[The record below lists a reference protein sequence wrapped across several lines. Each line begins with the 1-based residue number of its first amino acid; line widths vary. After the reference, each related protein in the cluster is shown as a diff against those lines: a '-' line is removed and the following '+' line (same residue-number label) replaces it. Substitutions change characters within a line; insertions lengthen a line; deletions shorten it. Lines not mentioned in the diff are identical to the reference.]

1 MKYLLT
7 FFTVLLLSTYAY
19 ADTTSSGATTNTL
32 SNSSGSNTTIT
43 GGYSQESTTT
53 YASGSS
59 SNTTTT
65 NTTNSYTGDTRV
77 TPSASAPSISA
88 MSQDLCKVGVSAG
101 VQTFSLG
108 ISGGTTV
115 TDENCERMKLS
126 KLLYDYN
133 MKVAAVAILCQDDR
147 VFSAMENAGTPCPFE
162 GMIGEDAKAQW
173 KKYDK
178 ERPDYD
184 QYTEKLKIRNEIET
198 GNIVLTQEILD
209 DKIQMEQEELKNLE
223 LKLEKS
229 KKEAEQQALLLQK
242 ELLEIEKENEKIKKK
257 IEKEEKKKKKLEEKK
272 KQEQQELE
280 DKKAKLEAEK
290 LAEEEAEQ
298 KKQQFSNTN
307 IEIFTNG
314 R

>member
-1 MKYLLT
+1 MKYFLT
-7 FFTVLLLSTYAY
+7 TIFTTLLLAGV
-19 ADTTSSGATTNTL
+19 ALGDTTSSGATTNTL

-178 ERPDYD
+178 ERPDYE
-184 QYTEKLKIRNEIET
+184 QYTEKLQIRNDIEA
-198 GNIVLTQEILD
+198 GQIILTQEALD
-209 DKIQMEQEELKNLE
+209 EQLQLEKEEAEALQK
-223 LKLEKS
+223 KLEKS
-229 KKEAEQQALLLQK
+229 KEEAEAEAKKLQK
-242 ELLEIEKENEKIKKK
+242 EIKKIEKENEKKA
-257 IEKEEKKKKKLEEKK
+257 KEIAKENE
-272 KQEQQELE
+272 
-280 DKKAKLEAEK
+280 KKAKLEAEK
-290 LAEEEAEQ
+290 LAAEEKQAKLEAEKLAAEEAA
-298 KKQQFSNTN
+298 KQAQAEADERSK
-307 IEIFTNG
+307 EIFKNG

>member
-1 MKYLLT
+1 MKYFLT
-7 FFTVLLLSTYAY
+7 TIFTTLLLAGV
-19 ADTTSSGATTNTL
+19 ALGDTTSSGATTNTL

-59 SNTTTT
+59 SNSTTT

-77 TPSASAPSISA
+77 VPSASAPSISA
-88 MSQDLCKVGVSAG
+88 MSQDLCRVGISVGGQSFG
-101 VQTFSLG
+101 FG

-115 TDENCERMKLS
+115 IDENCERMKLS

-178 ERPDYD
+178 ERPDYE
-184 QYTEKLKIRNEIET
+184 QYTEKLQIRNDIEA
-198 GNIVLTQEILD
+198 GQIILTQEALD
-209 DKIQMEQEELKNLE
+209 EQLQLEKEEAEALQK
-223 LKLEKS
+223 KLEKS
-229 KKEAEQQALLLQK
+229 K
-242 ELLEIEKENEKIKKK
+242 
-257 IEKEEKKKKKLEEKK
+257 
-272 KQEQQELE
+272 
-280 DKKAKLEAEK
+280 
-290 LAEEEAEQ
+290 EEAEAEAN
-298 KKQQFSNTN
+298 STS
-307 IEIFTNG
+307 
-314 R
+314 

>member
-1 MKYLLT
+1 MKYFLT
-7 FFTVLLLSTYAY
+7 TIFTTLLLAGV
-19 ADTTSSGATTNTL
+19 ALGDTTSSGATTNTL

-59 SNTTTT
+59 SNSTTT

-77 TPSASAPSISA
+77 VPSASAPSISA
-88 MSQDLCKVGVSAG
+88 MSQDLCRVGISVGGQSFG
-101 VQTFSLG
+101 FG

-115 TDENCERMKLS
+115 IDENCERMKLS

-178 ERPDYD
+178 ERPDYE
-184 QYTEKLKIRNEIET
+184 QYTEKLQIRNDIEA
-198 GNIVLTQEILD
+198 GQIILTQEALD
-209 DKIQMEQEELKNLE
+209 EQLQLEKEEAEALQK
-223 LKLEKS
+223 KLEKS
-229 KKEAEQQALLLQK
+229 KEEAEAEAKKLQK
-242 ELLEIEKENEKIKKK
+242 EIKKIEKENEKKA
-257 IEKEEKKKKKLEEKK
+257 KEIAKENE
-272 KQEQQELE
+272 
-280 DKKAKLEAEK
+280 KKAKLEAEK
-290 LAEEEAEQ
+290 LAAEEKQAKLQAEKLAAEEAA
-298 KKQQFSNTN
+298 KQAQAEADERSK
-307 IEIFTNG
+307 EIFKNG

>member
-1 MKYLLT
+1 MKYLIS
-7 FFTVLLLSTYAY
+7 FFTVLLLATYSF

-53 YASGSS
+53 YSSGSS
-59 SNTTTT
+59 SNTTTN
-65 NTTNSYTGDTRV
+65 NTTNSYTGDSRV

-108 ISGGTTV
+108 ITGGTTV

-184 QYTEKLKIRNEIET
+184 QYTEKLKIRNEIEV
-198 GNIVLTQEILD
+198 GNIVLTQDILD
-209 DKIQMEQEELKNLE
+209 EEVKAEQEELKNLQLE
-223 LKLEKS
+223 LEKS
-229 KKEAEQQALLLQK
+229 QKEAEKEALLLQK
-242 ELLEIEKENEKIKKK
+242 ELIKIEKENEKMRKQ
-257 IEKEEKKKKKLEEKK
+257 IEKEKK
-272 KQEQQELE
+272 KQEKIALKEKEKE
-280 DKKAKLEAEK
+280 DKKLKEEAEA
-290 LAEEEAEQ
+290 LAEEEERLRLQ
-298 KKQQFSNTN
+298 KEADNKNLD
-307 IEIFTNG
+307 IFKNG

>member
-7 FFTVLLLSTYAY
+7 IFTVLLLSTYAY

-43 GGYSQESTTT
+43 GGYSQESTTN
-53 YASGSS
+53 YQSGSS
-59 SNTTTT
+59 SNQTTN

-133 MKVAAVAILCQDDR
+133 MKVAAVAILCQDER
-147 VFSAMENAGTPCPFE
+147 VFESMIQAGTPCPID
-162 GMIGEDAKAQW
+162 GKIGKDALALW
-173 KKYDK
+173 KKYDH
-178 ERPDYD
+178 ERPDYKT
-184 QYTEKLKIRNEIET
+184 YVKR
-198 GNIVLTQEILD
+198 
-209 DKIQMEQEELKNLE
+209 M
-223 LKLEKS
+223 
-229 KKEAEQQALLLQK
+229 KKRER
-242 ELLEIEKENEKIKKK
+242 IEKELQKIK
-257 IEKEEKKKKKLEEKK
+257 IEKLEPIDV
-272 KQEQQELE
+272 EQ
-280 DKKAKLEAEK
+280 
-290 LAEEEAEQ
+290 
-298 KKQQFSNTN
+298 N
-307 IEIFTNG
+307 
-314 R
+314 

>member
-7 FFTVLLLSTYAY
+7 ILTVLIMSSAVF

-53 YASGSS
+53 YSSGSS
-59 SNTTTT
+59 SNTTTN

-77 TPSASAPSISA
+77 VPSASAPSISA
-88 MSQDLCKVGVSAG
+88 MSQDLCRVGVS
-101 VQTFSLG
+101 LG
-108 ISGGTTV
+108 GQSFGFGLSTGTTII
-115 TDENCERMKLS
+115 DENCERMKLS

-178 ERPDYD
+178 ERPDYK
-184 QYTEKLKIRNEIET
+184 QYTEKLKVRNDIESGQIILTQDALQEKLDLEKEQAKEIEKQ
-198 GNIVLTQEILD
+198 L
-209 DKIQMEQEELKNLE
+209 EQ
-223 LKLEKS
+223 S
-229 KKEAEQQALLLQK
+229 KKEAEAEAKKLQK
-242 ELLEIEKENEKIKKK
+242 EIKEIEKENEKKQKQID
-257 IEKEEKKKKKLEEKK
+257 KENK
-272 KQEQQELE
+272 
-280 DKKAKLEAEK
+280 KKAKLEAEK
-290 LAEEEAEQ
+290 LEAEQ
-298 KKQQFSNTN
+298 KQAKLEAEKLAAEEAAKKAQAEADERNK
-307 IEIFTNG
+307 EIFKNG